1 MKNLDIRVAFSAV
14 DRFTRPV
21 NAARQSAG
29 GLSDSLRKTQSTLKG
44 LDKSTAAFQ
53 RMTAAV
59 SKTDR
64 SISRARTRF
73 EGLSEAQ
80 RQNGTLTERQQILMT
95 RLGERLDRL
104 SAKRVT
110 EVARLRESASA
121 LRQHGVMLSGSSA
134 TISNAIRRTDELSR
148 SLEREKAQLAAVTQA
163 RKRYEGAQQM
173 AGKLRTSGAL
183 AVGTATAAGY
193 GAGRFLSPAVGFDE
207 EMSNVQALTRLDKN
221 DSQLA
226 ALRAQAKK
234 LGAETAFT
242 TRDAASGQ
250 AFLAM
255 AGFTPDAIRDALP
268 GVLNM
273 ALAGGMDLGASA
285 DIGSNILSQ
294 FSLDAGEMDRVS
306 DVLTGTFTRT
316 NTTLSSLG
324 ETMKVVGP
332 VAAGLG
338 VNLEEAAAMT
348 GTLAR
353 VGIRGSE
360 AGTAMRRA
368 LSRLASPTTAAK
380 KALKELGVETADA
393 SGKMRRPF
401 DILLDLQ
408 KKASRFG
415 DVDQISFFKDIAGEE
430 GFTSLQSLVNGA
442 GDGYLQSLYEQIA
455 QAHKNQEANTV
466 AKVKTNNLGGDLKEL
481 DSAWEAFRIS
491 VAETVDGPLRRLTQG
506 LSHVIGNIKSWVEE
520 NPRLAKTLFVAGG
533 VALALTAAVGGLS
546 LAAGSL
552 LGPLAKLRLGFAL
565 LSGGSGIGG
574 TLSAFRAMSVVGGS
588 SLAKFS
594 GWRIVFGSIS
604 THASAMVKSIGKI
617 GGRLA
622 ALTGVLA
629 PVRGALLAAFTSPG
643 AALGSLVKGIGGLA
657 FRLTG
662 LPALFGVAKAGI
674 AALGGGLSL
683 LLSPIGLLGAAFV
696 AAAVLIWK
704 YWGPIKAF
712 FAGVFTGLMQGLA
725 PLRAAFAGF
734 APVFGL
740 IADGVKRVWNWF
752 KKLLAPVEQS
762 RESLNKCASAGKTFG
777 EVVGTALS
785 VLLWPLQK
793 LMEGVG
799 WLLEKLNLV
808 PDGIEKA
815 RQEAARL
822 RAIPVMW
829 EWDEKSGRMVKKEW
843 TWSPEKPAGKTEIP
857 APDILGGESGT
868 ERRLSQIADNTKGL
882 LDEEK
887 RKRVGPGDIV
897 FKNLPPAL
905 AVRGEWQESR
915 LVRQSVSAR
924 PIIAAGEPVVLQ
936 APALKPV
943 RRDEVKRAAAAAQ
956 GGVFS
961 GEIHVHL
968 HDVRSDNPRELAR
981 LVGEA
986 VRAEMD
992 KQRRAV
998 RGSFRDND

>member
-1 MKNLDIRVAFSAV
+1 MKNLDIRVTFSAV

-73 EGLSEAQ
+73 EGLSETQ
-80 RQNGTLTERQQILMT
+80 RKNGTLTERQQTLMT

-173 AGKLRTSGAL
+173 AGKLRTGGAL

-207 EMSNVQALTRLDKN
+207 EMSNVQALTRLDKG

-255 AGFTPDAIRDALP
+255 AGFTPDAIRAALP

-285 DIGSNILSQ
+285 DISSNILSQ
-294 FSLDAGEMDRVS
+294 FRLDPNQMDRVS
-306 DVLTGTFTRT
+306 DVLTAAFTRT
-316 NTTLSSLG
+316 NTDLMNIG
-324 ETMKVVGP
+324 EAMKYAGTGL
-332 VAAGLG
+332 AGLG
-338 VNLEEAAAMT
+338 VDVERTTAMI
-348 GTLAR
+348 GVMAN
-353 VGIRGSE
+353 VGLRGSI
-360 AGTAMRRA
+360 AGTGLQATF
-368 LSRLASPTTAAK
+368 SRLAAPTGKAK
-380 KALKELGVETADA
+380 SALKELGVEVADA
-393 SGKMRRPF
+393 AGKMRPAETVLA
-401 DILLDLQ
+401 DIYRVV
-408 KKASRFG
+408 KKYG
-415 DVDQISFFKDIAGEE
+415 DTDQLSFFKDIAGEE
-430 GFTSLQSLVNGA
+430 AAKSFRALVMSAGSGELQTLLSSLQNSKGEA
-442 GDGYLQSLYEQIA
+442 G
-455 QAHKNQEANTV
+455 TV

-506 LSHVIGNIKSWVEE
+506 LSRVIGNIKNWVEE
-520 NPRLAKTLFVAGG
+520 NPRLSRTLLLVGG
-533 VALALTAAVGGLS
+533 TALALTAVIGGMS
-546 LAAGSL
+546 LAAGL
-552 LGPLAKLRLGFAL
+552 LMGPLAKLRLGFAL
-565 LSGGSGIGG
+565 LSGGGGIGG
-574 TLSAFRAMSVVGGS
+574 ALSVFRALSAVGGS

-604 THASAMVKSIGKI
+604 AHASAM
-617 GGRLA
+617 
-622 ALTGVLA
+622 
-629 PVRGALLAAFTSPG
+629 
-643 AALGSLVKGIGGLA
+643 VKGIGGLA
-657 FRLTG
+657 LRLTG

-740 IADGVKRVWNWF
+740 IGDGVKQVWNWF
-752 KKLLAPVEQS
+752 KTLLTPMEQS

-777 EVVGTALS
+777 EVLGTALS

-799 WLLEKLNLV
+799 WLLEKLDLI
-808 PDGIEKA
+808 PDGIERA
-815 RQEAARL
+815 RLEAARL

-829 EWDEKSGRMVKKEW
+829 EWDEKSGRMVKREW
-843 TWSPEKPAGKTEIP
+843 QWSSEKPASKGS
-857 APDILGGESGT
+857 APPPNVLGGNSGT

-936 APALKPV
+936 APALKAV
-943 RRDEVKRAAAAAQ
+943 RRDEVKRAAATAQ
-956 GGVFS
+956 GGSFS

-968 HDVRSDNPRELAR
+968 HDVQSDNPRELAR

-992 KQRRAV
+992 KHRRAV

>member
-29 GLSDSLRKTQSTLKG
+29 GLSDALRKTQSTLKG
-44 LDKSTAAFQ
+44 LDKSTATFQ

-73 EGLSEAQ
+73 EGLSETQ
-80 RQNGTLTERQQILMT
+80 RKNGTLTERQQTLMT

-148 SLEREKAQLAAVTQA
+148 SLEREKTQLAAVTQA

-173 AGKLRTSGAL
+173 AGKLRTGGAL

-207 EMSNVQALTRLDKN
+207 EMSNVQALTRLDKG

-226 ALRAQAKK
+226 ALRTQAKK

-285 DIGSNILSQ
+285 DISSNILSQ
-294 FSLDAGEMDRVS
+294 FRLDPKEMDRVS
-306 DVLTGTFTRT
+306 DVLTAAFTRT
-316 NTTLSSLG
+316 NTDLLNIG
-324 ETMKVVGP
+324 EAMKYAGTGL
-332 VAAGLG
+332 AGLG
-338 VNLEEAAAMT
+338 VDVERTTAMI
-348 GTLAR
+348 GVMAN
-353 VGIRGSE
+353 VGLRGSI
-360 AGTAMRRA
+360 AGTGLQATF
-368 LSRLASPTTAAK
+368 SRLAAPTGKAK
-380 KALKELGVETADA
+380 SALKELGVEVADA
-393 SGKMRRPF
+393 AGKMRPAETVLA
-401 DILLDLQ
+401 DIYKVV
-408 KKASRFG
+408 KKYG
-415 DVDQISFFKDIAGEE
+415 DTDQLSFLKDIAGEE
-430 GFTSLQSLVNGA
+430 AAKSFRALVMSAGSGELQKLLSSLQNSKGEA
-442 GDGYLQSLYEQIA
+442 G
-455 QAHKNQEANTV
+455 TV

-533 VALALTAAVGGLS
+533 VALTLTAAVGGLS
-546 LAAGSL
+546 LAAGLL

-565 LSGGSGIGG
+565 LSGGGIGG
-574 TLSAFRAMSVVGGS
+574 ALSAFRALSAVGGS

-594 GWRIVFGSIS
+594 GWRIVFGSI
-604 THASAMVKSIGKI
+604 TAHASAMVKSIGAL

-629 PVRGALLAAFTSPG
+629 PVRSALLAAFISPG
-643 AALGSLVKGIGGLA
+643 AALGSLAKGIGGLA
-657 FRLTG
+657 LRLTG
-662 LPALFGVAKAGI
+662 LPALFNVVRVGFS
-674 AALGGGLSL
+674 ALGGGLSM

-696 AAAVLIWK
+696 AAAMLIWK

-740 IADGVKRVWNWF
+740 IGDGVKKVWSWF
-752 KKLLAPVEQS
+752 KKLLVPVEQS
-762 RESLNKCASAGKTFG
+762 RESLNKCSSAGKTFG

-882 LDEEK
+882 LEEEK

-936 APALKPV
+936 APALKAV
-943 RRDEVKRAAAAAQ
+943 HRDEVKRAAAAEQ

-998 RGSFRDND
+998 RGSFKDND

>member
-64 SISRARTRF
+64 SVSRARTRF
-73 EGLSEAQ
+73 EGLSETQ
-80 RQNGTLTERQQILMT
+80 RKNGTLTERQQTLMT

-173 AGKLRTSGAL
+173 AGKLRAGGAL

-338 VNLEEAAAMT
+338 INLEEAAAMT

-430 GFTSLQSLVNGA
+430 GFTGLQSLVNGA

-546 LAAGSL
+546 LAAGLL

-574 TLSAFRAMSVVGGS
+574 ALSAFRAMSVVGGS
-588 SLAKFS
+588 SLVKFS

-604 THASAMVKSIGKI
+604 THASTMVKSIGKI

-629 PVRGALLAAFTSPG
+629 PVRGALLATFTSPG
-643 AALGSLVKGIGGLA
+643 AALGSLMKGIGGLA
-657 FRLTG
+657 LRLTG
-662 LPALFGVAKAGI
+662 LPALFGVAKTGI
-674 AALGGGLSL
+674 IA

-725 PLRAAFAGF
+725 PLRAAFSGF

-740 IADGVKRVWNWF
+740 IGDGVKKVWSWF
-752 KKLLAPVEQS
+752 KKLLVPVEHNPVT
-762 RESLNKCASAGKTFG
+762 LNKCASVGERFGRVLAG
-777 EVVGTALS
+777 ALGMALTPAKA
-785 VLLWPLQK
+785 LLSALTWI
-793 LMEGVG
+793 
-799 WLLEKLNLV
+799 LEKLGVLPDETERVRKKLEEAHRTSLLQEKLTILQGDIGAITPKKAEV
-808 PDGIEKA
+808 PKGDA
-815 RQEAARL
+815 
-822 RAIPVMW
+822 
-829 EWDEKSGRMVKKEW
+829 
-843 TWSPEKPAGKTEIP
+843 SPNEKPLTGDKP
-857 APDILGGESGT
+857 L
-868 ERRLSQIADNTKGL
+868 RRLGEIADNTKGL

-905 AVRGEWQESR
+905 TVRGEWQESR

-956 GGVFS
+956 AGVFS

-992 KQRRAV
+992 KRRRAD

>member
-73 EGLSEAQ
+73 EGLSETQ
-80 RQNGTLTERQQILMT
+80 RKNGTLTERQQTLMT

-173 AGKLRTSGAL
+173 AGKLRAGGAL

-221 DSQLA
+221 NSQLA

-285 DIGSNILSQ
+285 DISSNILSQ
-294 FSLDAGEMDRVS
+294 FRLDPKEMDRVS
-306 DVLTGTFTRT
+306 DVLTAAFTRT
-316 NTTLSSLG
+316 NTDLMNIG
-324 ETMKVVGP
+324 EAMKYAGTGL
-332 VAAGLG
+332 AGLG
-338 VNLEEAAAMT
+338 VDVERTTAMI
-348 GTLAR
+348 GVMAN
-353 VGIRGSE
+353 VGLRGSI
-360 AGTAMRRA
+360 AGTGLQATF
-368 LSRLASPTTAAK
+368 SRLAAPTGKAK
-380 KALKELGVETADA
+380 SALKELGVEVADA
-393 SGKMRRPF
+393 AGKMRPAETVLA
-401 DILLDLQ
+401 DIYKVV
-408 KKASRFG
+408 KKYG
-415 DVDQISFFKDIAGEE
+415 ETDQLSFFKDIAGEE
-430 GFTSLQSLVNGA
+430 AAKSFRALVMSAGSGELQTLLSSLQNSTGEA
-442 GDGYLQSLYEQIA
+442 G
-455 QAHKNQEANTV
+455 TV

-546 LAAGSL
+546 LAAGLL

-574 TLSAFRAMSVVGGS
+574 TLSAFRALSAVGGS

-604 THASAMVKSIGKI
+604 THASAMVKSIGAL
-617 GGRLA
+617 GGRFA
-622 ALTGVLA
+622 ALAGALA

-696 AAAVLIWK
+696 AAVVLIWK

-725 PLRAAFAGF
+725 PLRTAFAGF

-740 IADGVKRVWNWF
+740 IGDGVKKVWSWF
-752 KKLLAPVEQS
+752 KKLFVPVEQN
-762 RESLNKCASAGKTFG
+762 RETLNKCANVGERFGRVLAGALGMALTPAKALLSALT
-777 EVVGTALS
+777 
-785 VLLWPLQK
+785 WI
-793 LMEGVG
+793 
-799 WLLEKLNLV
+799 LEKLGVLPDETERVRKKLEEAQRTSLLQEKLTLLQGDIGAITPKKAEV
-808 PDGIEKA
+808 PKGDA
-815 RQEAARL
+815 
-822 RAIPVMW
+822 
-829 EWDEKSGRMVKKEW
+829 
-843 TWSPEKPAGKTEIP
+843 SPNEKPLTGDKP
-857 APDILGGESGT
+857 L
-868 ERRLSQIADNTKGL
+868 RRLGEIADNTKGL

-961 GEIHVHL
+961 GEVHVHL
-968 HDVRSDNPRELAR
+968 HDVRSDSPRELAR

>member
-29 GLSDSLRKTQSTLKG
+29 GLSDSLRKTQSALKG
-44 LDKSTAAFQ
+44 LDKSTATFQ

-80 RQNGTLTERQQILMT
+80 RKNRTLTERQQTLMT

-173 AGKLRTSGAL
+173 AGKLRTGGAL

-221 DSQLA
+221 NSQLA

-338 VNLEEAAAMT
+338 INLEEAAAMT

-430 GFTSLQSLVNGA
+430 GFTGLQSLVNGA

-466 AKVKTNNLGGDLKEL
+466 AKVKTNNLSGDLKEL

-546 LAAGSL
+546 LAAGLL

-574 TLSAFRAMSVVGGS
+574 TLSAFRALSAVGGS

-604 THASAMVKSIGKI
+604 AHASAMVKSVGAL
-617 GGRLA
+617 GGRFA
-622 ALTGVLA
+622 ALRST
-629 PVRGALLAAFTSPG
+629 LLAAFISPG
-643 AALGSLVKGIGGLA
+643 AALGSLVKGVGGLA

-662 LPALFGVAKAGI
+662 LPALLGVAKAGI

-740 IADGVKRVWNWF
+740 IGDGVKQVWNWF
-752 KKLLAPVEQS
+752 KTLLTPMEQS

-777 EVVGTALS
+777 EVLGTALS

-799 WLLEKLNLV
+799 WLLEKLDLI
-808 PDGIEKA
+808 PDGIERA
-815 RQEAARL
+815 RLEAARL

-829 EWDEKSGRMVKKEW
+829 EWDEKSGRMVKREW
-843 TWSPEKPAGKTEIP
+843 QWSTEKPASKGS
-857 APDILGGESGT
+857 APPDVLGGNSGT
-868 ERRLSQIADNTKGL
+868 ERRLGQIADNTKGL

-992 KQRRAV
+992 KRRRAD

>member
-1 MKNLDIRVAFSAV
+1 MKSLDIRVAFSAI

-29 GLSDSLRKTQSTLKG
+29 GLSDSLRKTQSALKG
-44 LDKSTAAFQ
+44 LDKSSATFQ

-59 SKTDR
+59 GKTDR
-64 SISRARTRF
+64 SISRARARF
-73 EGLSEAQ
+73 DGLSEAQ
-80 RQNGTLTERQQILMT
+80 RKNGTLTERQQTLMA

-173 AGKLRTSGAL
+173 AGKLRTGGAL

-207 EMSNVQALTRLDKN
+207 EMSNVQALTRLDKG

-338 VNLEEAAAMT
+338 INLEEAAAMT

-360 AGTAMRRA
+360 AGTAMRRS

-430 GFTSLQSLVNGA
+430 GFTGLQSLVSGA

-466 AKVKTNNLGGDLKEL
+466 AKVKTNNLGGNLKEL

-546 LAAGSL
+546 LAAGLL

-565 LSGGSGIGG
+565 LSGGGIGG
-574 TLSAFRAMSVVGGS
+574 ALSAFRALSAVGGS

-594 GWRIVFGSIS
+594 GWRIVFGSI
-604 THASAMVKSIGKI
+604 TAHASAMVKSIGAL
-617 GGRLA
+617 GGRLT

-629 PVRGALLAAFTSPG
+629 PVRGALLAAFVSPG
-643 AALGSLVKGIGGLA
+643 AALGSLAKGIGGLA
-657 FRLTG
+657 LRLTG
-662 LPALFGVAKAGI
+662 LPALFKVVRVGFS
-674 AALGGGLSL
+674 ALGGGLSL

-740 IADGVKRVWNWF
+740 IGDGVKKVWSWF
-752 KKLLAPVEQS
+752 KKLLVPVEQN
-762 RESLNKCASAGKTFG
+762 RETLNKCASVGERFGRVLAG
-777 EVVGTALS
+777 ALGMALTPAKA
-785 VLLWPLQK
+785 LLSALTWI
-793 LMEGVG
+793 
-799 WLLEKLNLV
+799 LEKLGVLPDETERVRKKLEEAQRTSLLQEKLTLLQGDIGAITPKKAEV
-808 PDGIEKA
+808 PKGDA
-815 RQEAARL
+815 SS
-822 RAIPVMW
+822 
-829 EWDEKSGRMVKKEW
+829 DEKPLTGD
-843 TWSPEKPAGKTEIP
+843 KP
-857 APDILGGESGT
+857 L
-868 ERRLSQIADNTKGL
+868 RRLGEIADNTKGL

>member
-1 MKNLDIRVAFSAV
+1 MKNLDIRVAFSAI

-29 GLSDSLRKTQSTLKG
+29 GLSDSLKKTQSALKG
-44 LDKSTAAFQ
+44 LDKSSATFQ

-73 EGLSEAQ
+73 DGLSETQ
-80 RQNGTLTERQQILMT
+80 RKNGTLTERQQTLMT

-134 TISNAIRRTDELSR
+134 TIGNAIRRTEQYNQ
-148 SLEREKAQLAAVTQA
+148 SLEREKRQLAAVTQA

-173 AGKLRTSGAL
+173 AGKLRSGGAIAL
-183 AVGTATAAGY
+183 GTATAAGY

-207 EMSNVQALTRLDKN
+207 EMSNVQALTRLDKG

-226 ALRAQAKK
+226 ALRSQAKK

-255 AGFTPDAIRDALP
+255 AGFTPDAIRAALP

-273 ALAGGMDLGASA
+273 ALAGSMELGETA

-338 VNLEEAAAMT
+338 INLEEAAAMT

-430 GFTSLQSLVNGA
+430 GFTGLQSLVNGA

-506 LSHVIGNIKSWVEE
+506 LSRVIGNIQSWVEE
-520 NPRLAKTLFVAGG
+520 NPRLSRTLLLVGG
-533 VALALTAAVGGLS
+533 TALALTAVIGGMS
-546 LAAGSL
+546 LAAGL
-552 LGPLAKLRLGFAL
+552 LMGPLAKLRLGFAL
-565 LSGGSGIGG
+565 LSGGGGIGG
-574 TLSAFRAMSVVGGS
+574 ALSVFRALSAVGGS

-594 GWRIVFGSIS
+594 GWRIMFGSIS
-604 THASAMVKSIGKI
+604 AHASAMVKSVGAL
-617 GGRLA
+617 GGRFA
-622 ALTGVLA
+622 ALRST
-629 PVRGALLAAFTSPG
+629 LLAAFISPG
-643 AALGSLVKGIGGLA
+643 AALGSLVKGVGGLA
-657 FRLTG
+657 LRLTG
-662 LPALFGVAKAGI
+662 LPALLGVVKAGI

-740 IADGVKRVWNWF
+740 IGDGVKQVWNWF
-752 KKLLAPVEQS
+752 KTLLTPMEQS

-777 EVVGTALS
+777 EVLGTALS

-799 WLLEKLNLV
+799 WLLEKLDLI
-808 PDGIEKA
+808 PDGIERA
-815 RQEAARL
+815 RLEAARL

-829 EWDEKSGRMVKKEW
+829 EWDEKSGRMVKREW
-843 TWSPEKPAGKTEIP
+843 QWSTEKPASKGS
-857 APDILGGESGT
+857 APPPDVLGGNSGT
-868 ERRLSQIADNTKGL
+868 ERRLGQIADNTKGL

-936 APALKPV
+936 APALKAV

-956 GGVFS
+956 GGSFS

-968 HDVRSDNPRELAR
+968 HDVQSDNPRELAR

>member
-73 EGLSEAQ
+73 EGLSETQ
-80 RQNGTLTERQQILMT
+80 RKNGTLTERQQTLMT

-173 AGKLRTSGAL
+173 AGKLRAGGAL

-221 DSQLA
+221 NSQLA

-285 DIGSNILSQ
+285 DISSNILSQ
-294 FSLDAGEMDRVS
+294 FRLDPKEMDRVS
-306 DVLTGTFTRT
+306 DVLTAAFTRT
-316 NTTLSSLG
+316 NTDLLNIG
-324 ETMKVVGP
+324 EAMKYAGTGL
-332 VAAGLG
+332 AGLG
-338 VNLEEAAAMT
+338 VDVERTTAMI
-348 GTLAR
+348 GVMAN
-353 VGIRGSE
+353 VGLRGSI
-360 AGTAMRRA
+360 AGTGLQATF
-368 LSRLASPTTAAK
+368 SRLAAPTGKAK
-380 KALKELGVETADA
+380 SALKELGVEVADA
-393 SGKMRRPF
+393 AGKMRPAETVLA
-401 DILLDLQ
+401 DIYKVV
-408 KKASRFG
+408 KKYG
-415 DVDQISFFKDIAGEE
+415 DTDQLSFFKDIAGEE
-430 GFTSLQSLVNGA
+430 AAKSFRALVMSAGSGELQTLLSSLQNSTGEA
-442 GDGYLQSLYEQIA
+442 G
-455 QAHKNQEANTV
+455 TV

-533 VALALTAAVGGLS
+533 AALALTAAVGGLS
-546 LAAGSL
+546 LAAGLL

-574 TLSAFRAMSVVGGS
+574 ALSAFRAMSVVGGS

-629 PVRGALLAAFTSPG
+629 PVRGALLATFTSPG
-643 AALGSLVKGIGGLA
+643 AALGSLMKGIGGLA
-657 FRLTG
+657 LRLTG
-662 LPALFGVAKAGI
+662 IPALFGVAKTGI
-674 AALGGGLSL
+674 IA

-725 PLRAAFAGF
+725 PLRTAFAGF

-740 IADGVKRVWNWF
+740 IGDGVKKVWSWF
-752 KKLLAPVEQS
+752 KKLLVPVEQN
-762 RESLNKCASAGKTFG
+762 RETLNKCASVGERFGRVLAG
-777 EVVGTALS
+777 ALGMALTPAKA
-785 VLLWPLQK
+785 LLSALTWI
-793 LMEGVG
+793 
-799 WLLEKLNLV
+799 LEKLRILPDETERVRKKLEEAQRTSLLQEKLTLLQGDIGALTPKKAKV
-808 PDGIEKA
+808 PKGDA
-815 RQEAARL
+815 
-822 RAIPVMW
+822 
-829 EWDEKSGRMVKKEW
+829 
-843 TWSPEKPAGKTEIP
+843 SPNEKPLTGDKP
-857 APDILGGESGT
+857 L
-868 ERRLSQIADNTKGL
+868 RRLGEIADNTKGL

-992 KQRRAV
+992 KRRRAD

>member
-44 LDKSTAAFQ
+44 LDKSTATFQ
-53 RMTAAV
+53 RMAAAV
-59 SKTDR
+59 SRTDR

-80 RQNGTLTERQQILMT
+80 RKNGTLTERQQTLMT

-173 AGKLRTSGAL
+173 AGKLRTGGAL

-221 DSQLA
+221 NSQLA

-285 DIGSNILSQ
+285 DISSNILSQ
-294 FSLDAGEMDRVS
+294 FRLDPKEMDRVS
-306 DVLTGTFTRT
+306 DVLTAAFTRT
-316 NTTLSSLG
+316 NTDLLNIG
-324 ETMKVVGP
+324 EAMKYAGTGL
-332 VAAGLG
+332 AGLG
-338 VNLEEAAAMT
+338 VDVERTTAMI
-348 GTLAR
+348 GVMAN
-353 VGIRGSE
+353 VGLRGSI
-360 AGTAMRRA
+360 AGTGLDATF
-368 LSRLASPTTAAK
+368 SRLAAPIGKAK
-380 KALKELGVETADA
+380 SALKELGIQVTDA
-393 SGKMRRPF
+393 AGKMRPAETVLT
-401 DILLDLQ
+401 DIYRVV
-408 KKASRFG
+408 KKYG
-415 DVDQISFFKDIAGEE
+415 DTDQLSFFTDIAGREAAKSFRALVMSAGSGE
-430 GFTSLQSLVNGA
+430 LQTLLSSLQNSKGEA
-442 GDGYLQSLYEQIA
+442 G
-455 QAHKNQEANTV
+455 TV

-533 VALALTAAVGGLS
+533 VALTLTAAVGGLS
-546 LAAGSL
+546 LAAGLL

-565 LSGGSGIGG
+565 LSGGGIGG
-574 TLSAFRAMSVVGGS
+574 ALSAFRALSAVGGS

-594 GWRIVFGSIS
+594 GWRIVFGSI
-604 THASAMVKSIGKI
+604 TAHASAMVKSIGAL

-629 PVRGALLAAFTSPG
+629 PVRSALLAAFVSPG
-643 AALGSLVKGIGGLA
+643 AALGSLAKGIGGLA
-657 FRLTG
+657 LRLTS
-662 LPALFGVAKAGI
+662 LPALLNVVRVGFS
-674 AALGGGLSL
+674 ALGGGLSL
-683 LLSPIGLLGAAFV
+683 LLSPIGLLGTAFV

-725 PLRAAFAGF
+725 PLRTAFAGF

-740 IADGVKRVWNWF
+740 IGDGVKKVWSWF
-752 KKLLAPVEQS
+752 KKLLVPVEQN
-762 RESLNKCASAGKTFG
+762 RETLNKCASVGERFGRVLAG
-777 EVVGTALS
+777 ALGMALTPAKA
-785 VLLWPLQK
+785 LLSALTWI
-793 LMEGVG
+793 
-799 WLLEKLNLV
+799 LEKLGVLPDETERVRKKLEEAQRTSLLQEKLTLLQGDIGAITPKKAEV
-808 PDGIEKA
+808 PKGDA
-815 RQEAARL
+815 
-822 RAIPVMW
+822 
-829 EWDEKSGRMVKKEW
+829 
-843 TWSPEKPAGKTEIP
+843 SPNEKPLTGDKP
-857 APDILGGESGT
+857 L
-868 ERRLSQIADNTKGL
+868 RRLGEIADNTKGL

-887 RKRVGPGDIV
+887 RKRIGPGDII

-905 AVRGEWQESR
+905 AVRGEWRESR
-915 LVRQSVSAR
+915 LVRQSISAR

-936 APALKPV
+936 SPALKPV

-956 GGVFS
+956 SGVFS

-992 KQRRAV
+992 KRRRAD

>member
-1 MKNLDIRVAFSAV
+1 MKSLDIRVAFSAI

-29 GLSDSLRKTQSTLKG
+29 GLSDSLKKTQSALKG
-44 LDKSTAAFQ
+44 LDKSSATFQ

-73 EGLSEAQ
+73 DGLSETQ
-80 RQNGTLTERQQILMT
+80 RKNGTLTERQQTLMT

-173 AGKLRTSGAL
+173 AGKLRTGGAL

-273 ALAGGMDLGASA
+273 ALAGGMELGASA
-285 DIGSNILSQ
+285 DISSNILSQ
-294 FSLDAGEMDRVS
+294 FRLDPKEMDRVS
-306 DVLTGTFTRT
+306 DVLTAAFTRT
-316 NTTLSSLG
+316 NTDLLNIG
-324 ETMKVVGP
+324 EAMKYAGTGL
-332 VAAGLG
+332 AGLG
-338 VNLEEAAAMT
+338 VDVERTTAMI
-348 GTLAR
+348 GVMAN
-353 VGIRGSE
+353 VGLRGSI
-360 AGTAMRRA
+360 AGTGLQATF
-368 LSRLASPTTAAK
+368 SRLAAPTGKAK
-380 KALKELGVETADA
+380 SALKELGVEVADA
-393 SGKMRRPF
+393 AGKMRPAETVLT
-401 DILLDLQ
+401 DIYKVV
-408 KKASRFG
+408 KKYG
-415 DVDQISFFKDIAGEE
+415 ETDQLSFFKDIAGEE
-430 GFTSLQSLVNGA
+430 AAKSFRALVMSAGSGELQTLLSSLQNSKGEA
-442 GDGYLQSLYEQIA
+442 G
-455 QAHKNQEANTV
+455 TV
-466 AKVKTNNLGGDLKEL
+466 AKVKTNNLSGDLKEL
-481 DSAWEAFRIS
+481 DSAWEALRIS

-520 NPRLAKTLFVAGG
+520 NPRLAKTLFVACG

-546 LAAGSL
+546 LAAGLL

-574 TLSAFRAMSVVGGS
+574 TLSAFRALSAVGGS

-604 THASAMVKSIGKI
+604 AHASAMVKSIGAL

-622 ALTGVLA
+622 ALTGVLS
-629 PVRGALLAAFTSPG
+629 PVRGALLAALTSPG
-643 AALGSLVKGIGGLA
+643 AALGSLVKGFGRLA
-657 FRLTG
+657 LRLTG
-662 LPALFGVAKAGI
+662 LPALLGVARAGI
-674 AALGGGLSL
+674 AALGGSLSL

-696 AAAVLIWK
+696 AAGVLFWK
-704 YWGPIKAF
+704 YWVPIKTF
-712 FAGVFTGLMQGLA
+712 FNGFFTGVTQGLA
-725 PLRAAFAGF
+725 PLRGVFAGF
-734 APVFGL
+734 APVFDL
-740 IADGVKRVWNWF
+740 IGDGVKKVWSWF
-752 KKLLAPVEQS
+752 KKLITPVEQN
-762 RESLNKCASAGKTFG
+762 RETLNKCASVGERFGRVLAG
-777 EVVGTALS
+777 ALGIALTPAKA
-785 VLLWPLQK
+785 LLSALTWI
-793 LMEGVG
+793 
-799 WLLEKLNLV
+799 LEKLGVLPDETERVRKKLEEAHRTSLLQEKLTILQGDIGAITPKKAEV
-808 PDGIEKA
+808 PKGDA
-815 RQEAARL
+815 
-822 RAIPVMW
+822 
-829 EWDEKSGRMVKKEW
+829 
-843 TWSPEKPAGKTEIP
+843 SPNEKPLTGDKP
-857 APDILGGESGT
+857 L
-868 ERRLSQIADNTKGL
+868 RRLGEIADNTKGL

-905 AVRGEWQESR
+905 TVRGEWQESR

-956 GGVFS
+956 AGVFS

-992 KQRRAV
+992 KRRRAD